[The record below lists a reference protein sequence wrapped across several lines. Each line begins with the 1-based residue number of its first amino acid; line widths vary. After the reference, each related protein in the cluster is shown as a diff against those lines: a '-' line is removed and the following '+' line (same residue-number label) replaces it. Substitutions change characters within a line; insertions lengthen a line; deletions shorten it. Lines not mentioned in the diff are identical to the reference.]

1 MGRKIIYSRVST
13 DKQEAEAQL
22 MELRERYPNADV
34 YKEIAG
40 GTKKRPVLDALMH
53 TDGLQEND
61 TLIVYSL
68 DRIGRSVLDVIK
80 RLESLDERGVNVIFL
95 KENIDYST
103 PVGRLMAGILASVA
117 QMERDRIIERT
128 KYGIRHARENGTK
141 SGKSIGRPST
151 ITQEQKDEAI
161 RLVSKGVRI
170 AEVAKSTGMS
180 VSYVRSLLR
189 KK

>member
-95 KENIDYST
+95 KENIIFIRSNLEASKIIPSLKDYK
-103 PVGRLMAGILASVA
+103 ILNYL
-117 QMERDRIIERT
+117 T
-128 KYGIRHARENGTK
+128 
-141 SGKSIGRPST
+141 
-151 ITQEQKDEAI
+151 
-161 RLVSKGVRI
+161 
-170 AEVAKSTGMS
+170 
-180 VSYVRSLLR
+180 
-189 KK
+189 